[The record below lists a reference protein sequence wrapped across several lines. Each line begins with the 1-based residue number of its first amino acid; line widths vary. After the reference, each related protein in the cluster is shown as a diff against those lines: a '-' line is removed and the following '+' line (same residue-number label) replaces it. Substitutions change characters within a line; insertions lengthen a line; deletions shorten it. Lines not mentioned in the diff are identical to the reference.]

1 MRFRGTF
8 RLSPVRKPPAPS
20 PWRRKPG
27 LTRSQIQTRASASM
41 EKVLE
46 ACANL
51 PSLGG
56 EAPVLREYLA
66 ESARKIFQAEV
77 AGMLVQDGDNYLL
90 GAVSPPVQSGGGKT
104 ALLSHAQSFAAQ
116 ATEQQRLLNFR
127 FAYRDLEGEKIYYG
141 LAQPLVTTQS
151 AVVLLVVRST
161 VFAPSEVSAFS
172 VLGNM
177 ARLTLENAELAGLN
191 SAQKRD
197 LNQLLEISADM
208 GSTSRLDSFLPKFV
222 VRAAEFLGFERA
234 FVAIVE
240 TEECRMRWGASKGVP
255 SRLDFDFSAVGR
267 RVLES
272 KNPQIVEDISQ
283 LAPHEKTQLLRW
295 ESRLRQFV
303 GVPLVSGEGRPLGVL
318 GLMDKKTTDKRATDK
333 KGPGQITPDDI
344 RRARAL
350 GAEVAVALEAA
361 HNLQLS
367 EQHRKR
373 TEDLM
378 EMALDLG
385 SALRLPDFVK
395 NFTERV
401 ASMIGAKSAILC
413 LAQGNKVESVGF
425 CGPRPERELQRKLN
439 AAFSEYA
446 ERHPDVKITGSGV
459 QALGPDLIA
468 ACGWQN
474 LTLVRLEGTENDLL
488 GILALAD
495 ISRELMPSDLN
506 LLQALIV
513 HASVALE
520 NSRLFTRITQ
530 SSRQWAEIFDSIS
543 DFIVVHD
550 EHFEVLR
557 VNRSLSEFI
566 GVRPAEL
573 IGLSM
578 RALVSI
584 ASDSPQPCPFCRAE
598 NESDEYLHPVLE
610 RTYLVSSSRIHG
622 ALDEGLQT
630 VHVLKD
636 ITDRREAEQRYREL
650 FDNVQEGVFFASPE
664 GHFIEVNDALVRM
677 LGYQTREEVLKLDL
691 QNQVYVSGEQRDEI
705 TRQLHHKGA
714 IRNFEVTLTRR
725 DGSMIHALENA
736 FVVKDGQGKIMQ
748 YRGVFL
754 DITEVKNFQA
764 QLQRERDFTSKILNN
779 TQTMIMVA
787 DTAGLISYANQRV
800 YEGGGFAQHELV
812 GHRLDRIISLSHK
825 KAFAEAFD
833 ASLHGLQSD
842 NLELMITRGNGTQG
856 KFSVNLSPMRDD
868 RGEVSSVVVLMTDIT
883 DTSMI
888 QAKLMHTEKMAAVG
902 QLVSGVAHE
911 VNNPLTAIMGFSDLL
926 MENPDVPGSAR
937 KDLQVILE
945 EAQRTKEIV
954 QNLLSFARQRP
965 PQRQP
970 LQINAI
976 LRKTIALRAYDFSN
990 HGVQIVEKFDSR
1002 LPDLIGDSHQLQQVF
1017 LNILNN
1023 AYDAVQS
1030 AGRPGL
1036 IEIETVQD
1044 GGWVEV
1050 LFRDNGEGI
1059 QHPERIFDPF
1069 FTTKEVGQ
1077 GTGLGLS
1084 ICYGIV
1090 REHEGEILCANNQ
1103 DTQGAT
1109 FSVRLPVR
1117 TRTDLKLVV
1126 AAGVKQ

>member
-1 MRFRGTF
+1 MRPKPKARK
-8 RLSPVRKPPAPS
+8 VRAKTPS
-20 PWRRKPG
+20 
-27 LTRSQIQTRASASM
+27 RASTCM
-41 EKVLE
+41 ENVLA
-46 ACANL
+46 ACIELA
-51 PSLGG
+51 SLGG
-56 EAPVLREYLA
+56 EPPILRRHIA
-66 ESARKIFQAEV
+66 EAARKIFQSLV
-77 AGMLVQDGDNYLL
+77 AGVMLGDGVAATSVPDSTEEE
-90 GAVSPPVQSGGGKT
+90 ASSDKKHPAGKN
-104 ALLSHAQSFAAQ
+104 ALLEHARSFATQ
-116 ATEQQRLLNFR
+116 AIEQKRLLTFR
-127 FAYRDLEGEKIYYG
+127 FSYRSAEGESVHHG
-141 LAQPLVTTQS
+141 LAQPISTTKN
-151 AVVLLVVRST
+151 AAVLLVVRRS
-161 VFAPSEVSAFS
+161 VFSPAEISALN
-172 VLGNM
+172 VLGST
-177 ARLTLENAELAGLN
+177 ARLALENSELAGLY
-191 SAQKRD
+191 STQTHD
-197 LNQLLEISADM
+197 YDQLLEISAEL
-208 GSTSRLDSFLPKFV
+208 GTSRVEGFFPRFV
-222 VRAAEFLGFERA
+222 VRAADFLGFSRA
-234 FVAIVE
+234 FVAL
-240 TEECRMRWGASKGVP
+240 TDAGKCHLRWAAGRGLA
-255 SRLDFDFSAVGR
+255 SRLDIDISAVAKR
-267 RVLES
+267 AFES
-272 KNPQIVEDISQ
+272 PNPHICEDIGQ
-283 LAPHEKTQLLRW
+283 LPANEKAQLRRW
-295 ESRLRQFV
+295 EADLKQYL
-303 GVPLVSGEGRPLGVL
+303 GVPLLTSDGRQLGVL
-318 GLMDKKTTDKRATDK
+318 GFFDKKNKAR
-333 KGPGQITPDDI
+333 ISPDDV
-344 RRARAL
+344 RRARVLA
-350 GAEVAVALEAA
+350 AEITVALEAA

-367 EQHRKR
+367 DQHRKR

-401 ASMIGAKSAILC
+401 AGMIGAQSAILS

-425 CGPRPERELQRKLN
+425 YGRKPERELQRKLN

-459 QALGPDLIA
+459 QALGHELVA

-495 ISRELMPSDLN
+495 ISRELMPNDLN

-550 EHFEVLR
+550 EQFEVLR
-557 VNRSLSEFI
+557 VNRSLAEFI

-578 RALVSI
+578 RALVSL
-584 ASDSPQPCPFCRAE
+584 ASDSPRPCPFCRVE
-598 NESDEYLHPVLE
+598 SESDEYLHPVLE

-691 QNQVYVSGEQRDEI
+691 QGQVYVWAEQRDEI
-705 TRQLHHKGA
+705 TRQLRQKGA
-714 IRNFEVTLTRR
+714 IRNFEVTLSRR
-725 DGSMIHALENA
+725 DGTMIPALENA

-800 YEGGGFAQHELV
+800 YEGGGFDQNELV

-926 MENPDVPGSAR
+926 MENPEVPGSAR

-970 LQINAI
+970 LQINNI
-976 LRKTIALRAYDFSN
+976 LRKTIALRSYDFAN

-1036 IEIETVQD
+1036 IEIETIQD

-1103 DTQGAT
+1103 ETQGAT

-1126 AAGVKQ
+1126 TAGAKQ

>member
-1 MRFRGTF
+1 MRLIPKAT
-8 RLSPVRKPPAPS
+8 PVRSKAPAKALAPV
-20 PWRRKPG
+20 
-27 LTRSQIQTRASASM
+27 

-46 ACANL
+46 ACAEL
-51 PSLGG
+51 SSFSG
-56 EAPVLREYLA
+56 ELPVLRQKIA
-66 ESARKIFQAEV
+66 ESARDIFQAVV
-77 AGMLVQDGDNYLL
+77 AAIMVRDGESYLPATVCT
-90 GAVSPPVQSGGGKT
+90 GIDDPANAK
-104 ALLSHAQSFAAQ
+104 ALMEHARSFAAQ
-116 ATEQQRLLNFR
+116 AIEQKRSLNFR
-127 FAYRDLEGEKIYYG
+127 FSYRLAESEAIFYG
-141 LAQPLVTTQS
+141 LAQPILTTS
-151 AVVLLVVRST
+151 AAAVLLAVRIT
-161 VFAPSEVSAFS
+161 VFTPAEVSAFGMMGNVARM
-172 VLGNM
+172 VLDNS
-177 ARLTLENAELAGLN
+177 ELAVLYAG
-191 SAQKRD
+191 QKKKLD
-197 LNQLLEISADM
+197 QLLEISADL
-208 GSTSRLDSFLPKFV
+208 GSSRLESFFPAFV
-222 VRAAEFLGFERA
+222 VRAADFLGVSRV
-234 FVAIVE
+234 FVALVDQG
-240 TEECRMRWGASKGVP
+240 ECRLRWGASKGTA
-255 SRLDFDFSAVGR
+255 SRLDIDISAVAKR
-267 RVLES
+267 ALDSR
-272 KNPQIVEDISQ
+272 NPQICEDMNQ
-283 LAPHEKTQLLRW
+283 LPSSEKAQLGRW
-295 ESRLRQFV
+295 ESDLKQYLGIPLLTADGRQ
-303 GVPLVSGEGRPLGVL
+303 LGVL
-318 GLMDKKTTDKRATDK
+318 GFLDKKDKARFS
-333 KGPGQITPDDI
+333 PDDI
-344 RRARAL
+344 RRARVL
-350 GAEVAVALEAA
+350 GAEITVALEAA

-367 EQHRKR
+367 DQHRKR

-401 ASMIGAKSAILC
+401 ASMIGAKSAILS

-459 QALGPDLIA
+459 QALGPELIA
-468 ACGWQN
+468 ACGWRN
-474 LTLVRLEGTENDLL
+474 LTLVRLEGTESDLL

-573 IGLSM
+573 IGLGM

-691 QNQVYVSGEQRDEI
+691 QSQVYVSAEQRDEI

-736 FVVKDGQGKIMQ
+736 FVVRDGQGKIMQ

-754 DITEVKNFQA
+754 DISEVKNFQA

-800 YEGGGFAQHELV
+800 YEGGGFDQHELV

-926 MENPDVPGSAR
+926 MENPDVPISAR

-970 LQINAI
+970 LQINSI
-976 LRKTIALRAYDFSN
+976 LRKTIALRSYDFAN
-990 HGVQIVEKFDSR
+990 HGVQIVEKFDER
-1002 LPDLIGDSHQLQQVF
+1002 LPDLVGDSHQLQQVF

-1103 DTQGAT
+1103 ETQGAT